1 MVPQAHI
8 TSAGIA
14 ALLDRL
20 PPSRYLR
27 SLVTRISIGGFFEL
41 YDLFMTGYIAVG
53 FIKAGVFSATT
64 PEPWDIHGFASFV
77 GSGFAGMFLGTLVFS
92 WFSDRY
98 GRRAMFTLS
107 LLWYSLAT
115 LIMAFMHTAIMI
127 NLWRFICGLG
137 IGVQL
142 VTISSYITEITPRN
156 SRGQYIAL
164 SQVISYCAVP
174 CVAAISLLAIPHSW
188 FGIAGWRYVA
198 LAGGAGSLMVW
209 FLRARLPESPRWLAA
224 HGRYVDALNVI
235 SKMESEA
242 IRETGRKLPEPE
254 PAAAETEGQRGAW
267 IEIWKQPYLGRTV
280 MLTVFNAFQAIGYYG
295 FAAWVPVLLVNEGIE
310 TTKSLLYVLLMAV
323 LNPIGSTI
331 AMRYA
336 DTFQRKWQ
344 IVILALTIA
353 VCGLMWAQQR
363 TAVGIVL
370 LGAVITL
377 ANSWFSCALHT
388 YQAELYPTRIRAQAV
403 GFVYSWSRFTS
414 IFVGFLIAQ
423 VLHSYGTLGVFA
435 IIATAML
442 IVAIVVGIF
451 GPKSNRIQLEVL
463 SG

>member
-1 MVPQAHI
+1 
-8 TSAGIA
+8 
-14 ALLDRL
+14 
-20 PPSRYLR
+20 
-27 SLVTRISIGGFFEL
+27 
-41 YDLFMTGYIAVG
+41 
-53 FIKAGVFSATT
+53 
-64 PEPWDIHGFASFV
+64 
-77 GSGFAGMFLGTLVFS
+77 
-92 WFSDRY
+92 
-98 GRRAMFTLS
+98 
-107 LLWYSLAT
+107 
-115 LIMAFMHTAIMI
+115 
-127 NLWRFICGLG
+127 
-137 IGVQL
+137 VQL
-142 VTISSYITEITPRN
+142 VTISSYITEITPKT
-156 SRGQYIAL
+156 SRGEYIAL

-188 FGIAGWRYVA
+188 FGIAGLRYVA
-198 LAGGAGSLMVW
+198 LAGGAGALVVW

-224 HGRYVDALNVI
+224 HGRYADALNLI

-254 PAAAETEGQRGAW
+254 PAAAETADLRGAW

-310 TTKSLLYVLLMAV
+310 TTRSLLYVLLMAG
-323 LNPIGSTI
+323 LNPIGSAI

-353 VCGLMWAQQR
+353 GCGLIWAQQR
-363 TAVGIVL
+363 TALGIVL

-423 VLHSYGTLGVFA
+423 VLHSYGTLGVFG
-435 IIATAML
+435 IIASAML
-442 IVAIVVGIF
+442 IVAIVVGTF
-451 GPKSNRIQLEVL
+451 GPRSNRIQLEIL